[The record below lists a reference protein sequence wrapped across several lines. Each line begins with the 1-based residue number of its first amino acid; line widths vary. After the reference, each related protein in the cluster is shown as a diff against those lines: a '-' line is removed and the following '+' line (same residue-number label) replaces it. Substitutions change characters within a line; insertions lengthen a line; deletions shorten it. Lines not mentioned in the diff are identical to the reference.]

1 MAKITL
7 LDGGLSRELQ
17 RCGATLRQPE
27 WSGLALMNEPEK
39 VQQAH
44 TNFVAAGAQI
54 VTTNSYAVVP
64 YHLGQA
70 RFDQDGAMLAER
82 SGVLARAAAA
92 TGSDVRVAGCLPPV
106 GGSYEPENFDAA
118 TSQAVLSVLVEN
130 LKPHVDLWL
139 SETLSCI
146 AEARAA
152 ADAVQGTGLP
162 LWISYTLRDEL
173 PDQLDSP
180 VLRSGEGVT
189 DAVRAAI
196 EVGAQA
202 VLFNC
207 SMPEAMQ
214 PAIEAALQVVRD
226 GGHDIPVGVYANAF
240 TAEDDGAANE
250 VLSGIRK
257 DLDPEGYGTWVDR
270 WLAAGA
276 TIIGGCCGI
285 DAPHIAAL
293 KSHLDRQA

>member
-7 LDGGLSRELQ
+7 LDGGLSRELE

-27 WSGLALMNEPEK
+27 WSGLALMNEPDK
-39 VQQAH
+39 VRQAH
-44 TNFVAAGAQI
+44 ENFVAAGAQI
-54 VTTNSYAVVP
+54 VTTASYAVVP
-64 YHLGQA
+64 YHLGQD
-70 RFDQDGAMLAER
+70 RFDRDGAMLAER
-82 SGVLARAAAA
+82 SGQLARTAAD
-92 TGSDVRVAGCLPPV
+92 TGRDVRVAGCLPPV

-130 LKPHVDLWL
+130 LTPHVDLWL
-139 SETLSCI
+139 GETLSCI

-152 ADAVQGTGLP
+152 AKAIQGIDLP

-180 VLRSGEGVT
+180 VLRSGEPVA
-189 DAVRAAI
+189 DAVQAAI
-196 EVGAQA
+196 DAGAQS

-207 SMPEAMQ
+207 SMPEAME
-214 PAIEAALQVVRD
+214 PAIRQALQVVERS
-226 GGHDIPVGVYANAF
+226 GRDIPVGVYANAF
-240 TAEDDGAANE
+240 TAEDEGAANE

-293 KSHLDRQA
+293 KSHLDRQV